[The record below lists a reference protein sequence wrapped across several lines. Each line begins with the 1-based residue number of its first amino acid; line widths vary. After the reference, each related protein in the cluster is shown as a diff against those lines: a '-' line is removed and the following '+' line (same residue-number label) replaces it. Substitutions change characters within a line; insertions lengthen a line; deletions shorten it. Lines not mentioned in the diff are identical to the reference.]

1 MPPRAN
7 RRTTRFTSR
16 EPEQPPAQESS
27 NPLVRPHLPA
37 LQGTPSTRRQY
48 TYGSAAEP
56 PPKVGAGLQRM
67 DLGSA
72 VNQALANNFD
82 DEDDFVRAARP
93 RPAPA
98 KADDEASSR
107 DNTSGPATN
116 AVQQLATGRDDDSS
130 RSFGLESDYYEDATI
145 GSVPPLITG
154 AERRPSASNHN
165 PRAHR
170 GTSIQ
175 RSPQQSRLREQLNP
189 VEQPS
194 RFRDTQQTT
203 LSTARQARQQPR
215 EVDEEEPERGTA
227 PATRSRTTANTPAP
241 SRTRQS
247 QIRRPKPA
255 VVEVSSEGDDS
266 EDESSSEGDIENKRQ
281 AARNARK
288 EPKAGQ
294 SSTRTAINPLRQP
307 SSQGQPQD
315 AVPKRRGQ
323 GGRAQQGLF
332 ASADRFDSES
342 SPFTRARQIPDD
354 PQERDRAI
362 QQQIQD
368 AEDQAAR
375 ERAEREQATPIRRLQ
390 QWCLQQIAWLS
401 TVWPFNAIWP
411 RRGNDD
417 FDDFDDDQYNNGGP
431 TDWWRLLNPMTYVEA
446 LIWLV
451 DNIMDRFVNLVD
463 GLSGIQVRGSWV
475 ETAVWSVLIGGISI
489 LIGVFMVSALGTLQP
504 SLPSGPN
511 FGSGGIR
518 LPSPAGL
525 FHGVGDRMP
534 SFSMPSWSPW
544 SRGEDEEDP
553 FAEIDLT
560 DDLKRKLKKIK
571 AIVNDQ
577 KVSLKNLEAQLPHFI
592 RMEMVNGK
600 PSIPQEFWHA
610 LQDFLKESGGFLN
623 MEKKRNGNYEIST
636 EKQWKAI
643 VSRLN
648 SDKEFASK
656 LGKDVESGI
665 KDKLP
670 VFWDTWFKNN
680 NKVLDPLIE
689 KAMAKTKSAGSRAG
703 FDKKIA
709 DLINEQLGKQ
719 NQTAVPRSE
728 FIKHIA
734 DEMASH
740 KTAIQAEL
748 KDLKSEMMDHIKESI
763 RTAQLM
769 APKGTSDAEMR
780 KLIREIVLQTISDGS
795 LGAAAKTK
803 IHEDWNKR
811 LKHQINF
818 FAVGAGA
825 TIDHTLSTNVWNPWN
840 KDVATEEA
848 SRLGLRGSNPLPPI
862 AALLPWQD
870 QGDCFCSDH
879 AIDDTG
885 RYHGARISVQLGYM
899 VVPTDVVIEHIN
911 QNATTD
917 PTARPRHIEIFARF
931 EDNKEREEVFAVT
944 DHWFR
949 EDIPGR
955 NVSVPLSDQFV
966 KISDFEYVGNELN
979 DGVHVQHINDRFSN
993 LGIGTDQIVIRAM
1006 SNYGAVD
1013 HTCFYRVRLFGNVV
1027 EEEIQK
1033 PTDR

>member
-7 RRTTRFTSR
+7 RRNTRFTSR
-16 EPEQPPAQESS
+16 EPEQPPAQESLNS
-27 NPLVRPHLPA
+27 LVRPHLPA

-82 DEDDFVRAARP
+82 DEEEFVRPARP

-98 KADDEASSR
+98 RADNEAPSR
-107 DNTSGPATN
+107 DTTA

-145 GSVPPLITG
+145 GSVPPLIAG
-154 AERRPSASNHN
+154 AERRPAASNQN
-165 PRAHR
+165 SRAQR

-189 VEQPS
+189 AAQPS
-194 RFRDTQQTT
+194 RPRDTQQTS
-203 LSTARQARQQPR
+203 LSTSRQARQQSH
-215 EVDEEEPERGTA
+215 EEDEAEPERRTA

-241 SRTRQS
+241 SKTRQS
-247 QIRRPKPA
+247 QIQHPKPA
-255 VVEVSSEGDDS
+255 AVEESSEEDDS
-266 EDESSSEGDIENKRQ
+266 DDRSSSEGDIENERQ
-281 AARNARK
+281 AARNAK
-288 EPKAGQ
+288 KAPTAG
-294 SSTRTAINPLRQP
+294 STSTRTAINPLRQP
-307 SSQGQPQD
+307 PSQGQTQD
-315 AVPKRRGQ
+315 AIPKRRGQ
-323 GGRAQQGLF
+323 GRSGDQGIF
-332 ASADRFDSES
+332 SGANKFGSRS

-362 QQQIQD
+362 QQEIQD
-368 AEDQAAR
+368 AEDQIAR
-375 ERAEREQATPIRRLQ
+375 EQAEREQAPRIEVWR
-390 QWCLQQIAWLS
+390 QWYRQQIAWLS
-401 TVWPFNAIWP
+401 TVWPFNVIWP
-411 RRGNDD
+411 RRENDD
-417 FDDFDDDQYNNGGP
+417 FGDFDDDQYNNGGP
-431 TDWWRLLNPMTYVEA
+431 TDWWRLLNPMTYLEA

-451 DNIMDRFVNLVD
+451 DRIMDRFVNLVD

-475 ETAVWSVLIGGISI
+475 EMVVWTFLISSVPLLFGGFFFST
-489 LIGVFMVSALGTLQP
+489 LGALQP
-504 SLPSGPN
+504 SLPGFPN
-511 FGSGGIR
+511 FGSGGIH
-518 LPSPAGL
+518 LPNPAGF
-525 FHGVGDRMP
+525 FHGIGDRMP
-534 SFSMPSWSPW
+534 SFSLPSWS
-544 SRGEDEEDP
+544 RGDDEDDF
-553 FAEIDLT
+553 FAGFDIDKIDLS
-560 DDLKRKLKKIK
+560 DEVKRRLKKLKTT
-571 AIVNDQ
+571 VNDQ
-577 KVSLKNLEAQLPHFI
+577 KESLENLRSELPRFI
-592 RMEMVNGK
+592 TMEMVNGK
-600 PSIPQEFWHA
+600 PSIPREFWHA
-610 LQDFLKESGGFLN
+610 LQDFLKENGSFLN

-643 VSRLN
+643 VTRLN
-648 SDKEFASK
+648 KDKEFASK

-665 KDKLP
+665 KEKLP
-670 VFWDTWFKNN
+670 AFWDTWFKNN

-689 KAMAKTKSAGSRAG
+689 KAMAKTKSAGSGAG

-709 DLINEQLGKQ
+709 DLINEQLSKQ
-719 NQTAVPRSE
+719 NQTAVPRNE

-811 LKHQINF
+811 LKHQVNF
-818 FAVGAGA
+818 FAIGAGA
-825 TIDHTLSTNVWNPWN
+825 TIDSVLSTNPWDPW
-840 KDVATEEA
+840 KKGVATEEA
-848 SRLGLRGSNPLPPI
+848 LRLGITGTDPLPAI

-879 AIDDTG
+879 AIDGSG
-885 RYHGARISVQLGYM
+885 RYHGARISVHLGYM
-899 VVPTDVVIEHIN
+899 VVPTDIVIEHIN

-917 PTARPRHIEIFARF
+917 PTARPRHIEVFARF
-931 EDNKEREEVFAVT
+931 EDKKERDQVFAET
-944 DHWFR
+944 EHWFR
-949 EDIPGR
+949 EDISGR

-966 KISDFEYVGNELN
+966 KISEFEYVGNELN

-993 LGIGTDQIVIRAM
+993 LGIGTDQIVVRAM

-1027 EEEIQK
+1027 EEEVQK
-1033 PTDR
+1033 PTGK